1 MKGFRDSTAYPVV
14 YSACLGLVCAL
25 LLTVVGGF
33 TRPYREAN
41 AKAEEMRRVLEVLE
55 VPFPADASAAKLV
68 EVFKAN
74 VRVEKDEARGTTRYA
89 YVPSGARTPE
99 AVALAFSGQGLWGPI
114 DGLIALEAD
123 DDTVRGIAF
132 THQEETPGLGGEIA
146 SEWFRNQ
153 FRGKKIRDAS
163 GKIGIRIARGR
174 TAKGAPTEVDG
185 ITGATLT
192 CGKLE
197 FMLNRALRR
206 VFDSSRSN

>member
-1 MKGFRDSTAYPVV
+1 MKGLKDTTAYPIF

-55 VPFPADASAAKLV
+55 VPFPADAPASRLV

-74 VRVEKDEARGTTRYA
+74 VREERDKQRGTTRYL
-89 YVPSGARTPE
+89 YVPPGARGP
-99 AVALAFSGQGLWGPI
+99 AAIALAFSGQGLWGPI

-123 DDTVRGIAF
+123 GETVRGIAF
-132 THQEETPGLGGEIA
+132 THQEETPGLGGEIT
-146 SEWFRNQ
+146 SEWFRSQ

-163 GKIGIRIARGR
+163 GKVGIRIARGR
-174 TAKGAPTEVDG
+174 TAKDAPTEVDG

-192 CGKLE
+192 CGKLQ

-206 VFDSSRSN
+206 VFDSTKE